1 MDKYVFISHLGK
13 GNFGAVA
20 KIKRKHDNK
29 VLIWKEL
36 SYAHLSQKEKQ
47 QIVTEV
53 NVLRELNHPN
63 IVSYVDRIIDKKN
76 LKLYIVME
84 YCEKGDLGQLIK
96 RLRKSKTRLPETQI
110 WAILCQL
117 ALALKHCHHHKRVL
131 HRDIKASNVFQDK
144 HNVIKLG
151 DFGLSKVLD
160 GDSVFAYSKVGTPY
174 YMSPEQIDERKYN
187 EKSDIWSLGC
197 LLYELC
203 ELHPPF
209 EAKTHVQLAMK
220 IKNGKVERVNDM
232 YSDELWRSIKRMLKV
247 DVDKRADIDEIMNM
261 PMVYLRVKEK
271 EFMEWERKLNEKEE
285 MLREKEIILMQQ
297 QQQLQLQMQM
307 YNGSQM
313 SNYTSYKSTNANS
326 AEGSESKDKHSE
338 NNSHNNS
345 SKSNSNSNNHLY
357 IKNSNSME
365 YLITT
370 QQNQINNMV
379 DNTNTNNN
387 NIPHTM
393 RSLNYKLKDKMAT
406 FMSSNNIRK
415 SCEPVIVSDNN
426 NIFDYKMKYNVDY
439 NNNNN
444 VNDVYQSVEVLKRNV
459 NENCK
464 HRKTNSICKRAS
476 TPNLMMM
483 NVNANNNARNVVCG
497 NYTTSNLHRNTI
509 SHNYQQGS
517 GSNVIS
523 MIRNNSSNQLHVLR
537 NAYTSDVVNIS
548 SNISTPTTTRIF
560 KRKKTNN

>member
-13 GNFGAVA
+13 GNFGAVS

-96 RLRKSKTRLPETQI
+96 RLRKNKTRLPETQI
-110 WAILCQL
+110 WAILTQL
-117 ALALKHCHHHKRVL
+117 GLALKHCHHKRVL

-144 HNVIKLG
+144 YNVIKLG

-160 GDSVFAYSKVGTPY
+160 EESVFAYSKVGTPY

-187 EKSDIWSLGC
+187 EKSDVWSLGC

-220 IKNGKVERVNDM
+220 IKNGKVERIHEM
-232 YSDELWRSIKRMLKV
+232 YSDELWRCIKRMLKV
-247 DVDKRADIDEIMNM
+247 DVEKRADVDEVMNM

-271 EFMEWERKLNEKEE
+271 EFTDWERRLNEKEE
-285 MLREKEIILMQQ
+285 MLREKEVMLMQQ
-297 QQQLQLQMQM
+297 QKQLQMQVQM
-307 YNGSQM
+307 YNGSQI
-313 SNYTSYKSTNANS
+313 SNYTSYKSTNANT
-326 AEGSESKDKHSE
+326 AEGSESKEKHSD
-338 NNSHNNS
+338 NSSHNN
-345 SKSNSNSNNHLY
+345 SNSNSNSNHNNHLY
-357 IKNSNSME
+357 MKNSNSME
-365 YLITT
+365 YLVTT
-370 QQNQINNMV
+370 QQNQMNNMV
-379 DNTNTNNN
+379 DNN
-387 NIPHTM
+387 NIPHTT
-393 RSLNYKLKDKMAT
+393 RLLNYKLKEKMAT
-406 FMSSNNIRK
+406 FMSNSNIRK
-415 SCEPVIVSDNN
+415 PCEPIIDTCY
-426 NIFDYKMKYNVDY
+426 YKMGCNSNY
-439 NNNNN
+439 NNALE
-444 VNDVYQSVEVLKRNV
+444 VYGSAEILKRNM
-459 NENCK
+459 NENNK
-464 HRKTNSICKRAS
+464 HKKTNSNCKRAS
-476 TPNLMMM
+476 TPNLMMTNM
-483 NVNANNNARNVVCG
+483 NMNNNGQHVVCG

-509 SHNYQQGS
+509 SHNYHQGH
-517 GSNVIS
+517 SNVIS

-537 NAYTSDVVNIS
+537 NAYTSDIVNVNN
-548 SNISTPTTTRIF
+548 NISTPTTTRMF
-560 KRKKTNN
+560 KRKKVNN

>member
-84 YCEKGDLGQLIK
+84 YCEKGDLSQLIK
-96 RLRKSKTRLPETQI
+96 RLRKSKTRLPEMQI
-110 WAILCQL
+110 WEILCQL

-220 IKNGKVERVNDM
+220 IKNGKVDRVNDM
-232 YSDELWRSIKRMLKV
+232 YSDELWRCIKRMLKV
-247 DVDKRADIDEIMNM
+247 DVDKRADIDEVMNM

-271 EFMEWERKLNEKEE
+271 ELMEWERKLNEKEE
-285 MLREKEIILMQQ
+285 MLREKEVILMQQ
-297 QQQLQLQMQM
+297 QKQLQLQMQM

-326 AEGSESKDKHSE
+326 AEGSESKDKHSK
-338 NNSHNNS
+338 NNSHNN
-345 SKSNSNSNNHLY
+345 NNNNHLY

-370 QQNQINNMV
+370 QQNQINNMA
-379 DNTNTNNN
+379 DNNNNNN

-415 SCEPVIVSDNN
+415 SCEPVTASDNN
-426 NIFDYKMKYNVDY
+426 TSDYRMKYNVDY

-444 VNDVYQSVEVLKRNV
+444 VNDVYQSVEVLKS
-459 NENCK
+459 CK

-483 NVNANNNARNVVCG
+483 NVNANNNAQNVVCG

-537 NAYTSDVVNIS
+537 NAYTSDVININ
-548 SNISTPTTTRIF
+548 SNISTPSTTRIF